1 MKKLSVRD
9 LDLKDR
15 RTLVRVDFNVPLDE
29 HQNVVDDTR
38 IRATLPTIEH
48 ILRAGGHA
56 VLMSHLGRP
65 KGKVVSELSL
75 KPAAE
80 RLSELLGK
88 DVKLAPDCVGDDA
101 LSMAMDLTSGECL
114 LLENLRFH
122 HEETANDPEFSRRL
136 AGLGEV
142 YVNDAFGTAH
152 RTHAS
157 VVGAAEQF
165 DRRAAG
171 LLMER
176 ELDYLSEAVE
186 DPKRPY
192 VAVLGGAKISGK
204 VPVIENLLDK
214 VNSILIGGAMA
225 LTFTKSQGLG
235 VGKSLVEE
243 GQTETAKD
251 IFRKAGRFEVNFI
264 LPVDFVV
271 AATKGDEVTTQV
283 VPREAIPDNMM
294 ALDIGPVTSRI
305 FSHALKGAKTV
316 LWNGPMGVFEHK
328 PFRAG
333 TRVIAEALAEATG
346 AGATTIIG
354 GGDSVAAV
362 RMVGLSDRVSH
373 ISTGGGASLEFLAGI
388 ELPGIKALS
397 DVV

>member
-1 MKKLSVRD
+1 ML
-9 LDLKDR
+9 
-15 RTLVRVDFNVPLDE
+15 
-29 HQNVVDDTR
+29 
-38 IRATLPTIEH
+38 
-48 ILRAGGHA
+48 
-56 VLMSHLGRP
+56 LGR
-65 KGKVVSELSL
+65 E
-75 KPAAE
+75 
-80 RLSELLGK
+80 
-88 DVKLAPDCVGDDA
+88 VKLAPDCVGKEA
-101 LSMAMDLTSGECL
+101 EQMASGLSNGEVL

-122 HEETANDPEFSRRL
+122 EEETKNDAEFSRRL
-136 AGLGEV
+136 ARLGEV

-152 RTHAS
+152 RAHAS

-165 DRRAAG
+165 ERRAAG
-171 LLMER
+171 FLIEK
-176 ELDYLSEAVE
+176 ELDYLSGALEC
-186 DPKRPY
+186 PKRPY

-214 VNSILIGGAMA
+214 VNSILVGGAMA

-235 VGKSLVEE
+235 VGTSFVEE
-243 GQTETAKD
+243 GQTETARD
-251 IFRKAGRFEVNFI
+251 IFRKAGRYEANFI

-271 AATKGDEVTTQV
+271 ASERGEDVATQV
-283 VPREAIPDNMM
+283 VPREAIPDDMM

-305 FSHALKGAKTV
+305 FVQALKGAKTV

-333 TRVIAEALAEATG
+333 TEAVARAMAEVTA

-362 RMVGLSDRVSH
+362 RMAGLSDRVSH

-388 ELPGIKALS
+388 ELPGIKALT
-397 DVV
+397 DAG